1 MDSKLPQ
8 LDPKLKEAYD
18 RVLNGQN
25 VQSSQNPTSTT
36 QQKPIN
42 TATAQPSPV
51 FEVQRPQTQNQPEPA
66 GLQSVASP
74 QVNVPNPVETPAQP
88 PQPQPVIASSE
99 IHTPIQPIQAPP
111 APRPIMA
118 TAQPQSIQ
126 TLPPVQNIG
135 GSIAY
140 NAAGTTT
147 TQTVVKKGKPNIMHF
162 LLGLGA
168 VVFLIAYT
176 FMWIFIF
183 KIKLPFLPA

>member
-8 LDPKLKEAYD
+8 LDPELKEAYD

-25 VQSSQNPTSTT
+25 VSSSQNPIPTA
-36 QQKPIN
+36 QQNQIN
-42 TATAQPSPV
+42 TATPQPSPV
-51 FEVQRPQTQNQPEPA
+51 FQPQQPQQTPIQPEPI
-66 GLQSVASP
+66 GP
-74 QVNVPNPVETPAQP
+74 QTVSAPLGSLANPVMPAQP
-88 PQPQPVIASSE
+88 LQQPQSIAPSE
-99 IHTPIQPIQAPP
+99 IHTPIQLTQTPP
-111 APRPIMA
+111 MPQPTMA
-118 TAQPQSIQ
+118 TPQSQPTQ

-140 NAAGTTT
+140 NAAGSTA
-147 TQTVVKKGKPNIMHF
+147 TVVKKSGKSLTHV

-168 VVFLIAYT
+168 VVFLVAYT